1 VDRLVDRIPVRAPFE
16 EVWPSRWGGA
26 EAKTRRGA
34 AAHSTEIGDAIR
46 LELRSTC
53 SSRRGVWK
61 VARAVGDR
69 SGRADASGV
78 GGVSAA
84 TAAVRREHCAMKVLL
99 VTSVHP
105 WSRSVS
111 TIQKWALA
119 GRALGHE
126 VAVYGDPIPQL
137 PSLSCTTDL
146 DGVDIAVLVLQVAAD
161 LPEMPRLAR
170 LLDRVP
176 SERRLVADLWGR
188 FNDTIRVEHDFNH
201 LEKLD
206 EHQGWEWVDAMQA
219 FSATITQ
226 PTLSPL
232 RPDVRS
238 FLFHGYDQGSV
249 ARHYESAGHAAA
261 AWRAAGASEKPYGAM
276 YIGSNW
282 QRWDQVRRFLL
293 DYEPVRSAI
302 GRACLM
308 GWDWDKRPEFAVRLG
323 LKGIDTDPD
332 LLAKLDVQVH
342 QGVRFDEITRLL
354 SKARF
359 VPVFHRPLFRH
370 LGLVTVRTFETF
382 YADALPVLM
391 LPRDF
396 VAAIYGEAALKLVPG
411 ESLAEHLATAMERPE
426 DYWDAVI
433 QTRSHLA
440 RHHSFAQRLRE
451 LDAIVHGAGRSGVA
465 S

>member
-1 VDRLVDRIPVRAPFE
+1 LETGLVAPMRRALGE
-16 EVWPSRWGGA
+16 KSAA
-26 EAKTRRGA
+26 EAA
-34 AAHSTEIGDAIR
+34 A
-46 LELRSTC
+46 
-53 SSRRGVWK
+53 
-61 VARAVGDR
+61 
-69 SGRADASGV
+69 
-78 GGVSAA
+78 
-84 TAAVRREHCAMKVLL
+84 RREHCAMNVLL

-111 TIQKWALA
+111 TIQKWTLA
-119 GRALGHE
+119 GRALGHQ
-126 VAVYGDPIPQL
+126 VAVYGDPNPQL
-137 PSLSCTTDL
+137 PSLPCTTDL
-146 DGVDIAVLVLQVAAD
+146 DGVDIALFVLQVAAD

-170 LLDRVP
+170 LLDGVP
-176 SERRLVADLWGR
+176 RERRMVADLWGR
-188 FNDTIRVEHDFNH
+188 FNDTIRLEHDFNH
-201 LEKLD
+201 LERLD

-219 FSATITQ
+219 FSETITQ

-232 RPDVRS
+232 RPDVRP

-249 ARHYESAGHAAA
+249 SRHYECAGQAAA

-282 QRWDQVRRFLL
+282 QRWDQVRKFLL
-293 DYEPVRSAI
+293 DYEPVRPRI

-323 LKGIDTDPD
+323 LNGIDTDPS

-391 LPRDF
+391 LPRDL
-396 VAAIYGEAALKLVPG
+396 VAAIYGEPALKLVPG
-411 ESLAEHLATAMERPE
+411 EGLAEHLTTAMERPE
-426 DYWDAVI
+426 DHWDAVL

-440 RHHSFAQRLRE
+440 RHHSFAQRLSE
-451 LDAIVHGAGRSGVA
+451 LDALAHGAGRPAAA